1 MMKQHAKH
9 FETVAQYAAA
19 GMRDHAI
26 RYLQG
31 MLRAAMSARAANEIK
46 QEIEKYL

>member
-1 MMKQHAKH
+1 MMKQHTKH
-9 FETVAQYAAA
+9 FQTAAQYAAL

-31 MLRAAMSARAANEIK
+31 MLRAAMSAKAAKEIQ
-46 QEIEKYL
+46 QEIAKYL